1 MRLCRLLWHL
11 PFWVVCLT
19 ALVGCQS
26 RSARDAVVVSPS
38 KAAPP
43 PGVYHV
49 VQRGQ
54 TLWGISRAYGV
65 DIGTLKRANHLKS
78 TQILQVGQRL
88 FIPGATRLRQVASRC
103 PCKPA
108 PRAASSPRSPPRA
121 SSRRSKT
128 PPSLQ
133 LIWPLNGPITRSFH
147 QGGRRRHNGVDIAAA
162 KGTVIRAA
170 ASGKVIFSAWGPRG
184 YGRIVIIR
192 HAAGLVTVYA
202 HNHKNLV
209 QSGQWVRQGTPIA
222 TVGRSG
228 RATGYHLHFEVR
240 RKTVPISPFPFL
252 PQNRRLARLQ
262 RP

>member
-1 MRLCRLLWHL
+1 MRLRRLLWRL
-11 PFWVVCLT
+11 PFWGVCLT

-26 RSARDAVVVSPS
+26 RSVRDAVVVSPS
-38 KAAPP
+38 TVSS

-54 TLWGISRAYGV
+54 TLWSVAKAYGV
-65 DIGTLKRANHLKS
+65 DIGTLQRANHLKA
-78 TQILQVGQRL
+78 TQILHIGQRL
-88 FIPGATRLRQVASRC
+88 YIPGATRLRRVASRC

-108 PRAASSPRSPPRA
+108 PQSASPPRSPPR
-121 SSRRSKT
+121 SSSYRSKT
-128 PPSLQ
+128 PSSPQ
-133 LIWPLNGPITRSFH
+133 LIWPLRGTIMRGFH

-170 ASGKVIFSAWGPRG
+170 ADGKVIFSAWGPRG
-184 YGRIVIIR
+184 YGRIVIVR

-209 QSGQWVRQGTPIA
+209 RSGQWVRQGTPIA

-240 RKTVPISPFPFL
+240 RKTVPISPSPFL